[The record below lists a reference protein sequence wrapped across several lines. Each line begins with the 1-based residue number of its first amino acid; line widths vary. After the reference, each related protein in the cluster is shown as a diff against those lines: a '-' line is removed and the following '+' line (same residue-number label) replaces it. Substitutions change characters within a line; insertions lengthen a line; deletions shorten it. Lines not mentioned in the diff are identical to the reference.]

1 MAFGLFTSE
10 RNPDMT
16 DLNYQEEVVC
26 YVMDSGISY
35 LRKKYVR
42 QILLD
47 GEGYALMQPLCVAA
61 QR

>member
-1 MAFGLFTSE
+1 MGGEDKNASVIMLWSSGKIGSFTSE

-42 QILLD
+42 QLL
-47 GEGYALMQPLCVAA
+47 
-61 QR
+61 